1 VFIILGID
9 ELMDMGRTS
18 MNVIGNCLAT
28 AVIARTEG
36 ELHAEPGPAV
46 VAKALAD

>member
-1 VFIILGID
+1 
-9 ELMDMGRTS
+9 MGRTS

-36 ELHAEPGPAV
+36 ELRAEPAPAAM
-46 VAKALAD
+46 AKALTD